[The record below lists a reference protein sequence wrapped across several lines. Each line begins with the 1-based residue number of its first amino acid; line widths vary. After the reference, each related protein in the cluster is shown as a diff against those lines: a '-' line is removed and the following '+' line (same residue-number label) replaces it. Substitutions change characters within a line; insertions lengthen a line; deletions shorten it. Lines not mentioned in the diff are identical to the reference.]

1 MMTTPENRTTTHHL
15 ERPEGRLA
23 YDLHRPTGPERGLV
37 LTLPGMGDLRRHYR
51 HFSPAVAAAGHR
63 VADAD
68 LRGHGDSDTGFA
80 EYGDEATAGDIVAL
94 LEHLR
99 TDTPATVVGT
109 SMAAGAAVI
118 AAGRRPD
125 LVDRLVLVGPFV
137 RDHGSAFSRLLL
149 RAALVP
155 AWAARSWAG
164 YLPRLYAGRR
174 PDDLDAHVDAVTAS
188 LRRPGYAAAFSRTA
202 RTRHALAEAALPSV
216 RARVLV
222 VMGALDPDF
231 PEPADE
237 AAWIADRLGGDV
249 LLVDEAGHYP
259 AAQRPDVVVPRVL
272 RFLDTDTDTA
282 GGSHA

>member
-1 MMTTPENRTTTHHL
+1 MMTTSKNGATVHYL

-23 YDLHRPTGPERGLV
+23 YDLRRPTGPERGLV
-37 LTLPGMGDLRRHYR
+37 LTLPGMGDLRQHYR
-51 HFSPAVAAAGHR
+51 LFSPVVTAAGYR

-80 EYGDEATAGDIVAL
+80 DYGDEATADDIVAL

-99 TDTPATVVGT
+99 TGTPTTVVGT

-118 AAGRRPD
+118 AASRRPD
-125 LVDRLVLVGPFV
+125 LVDRLVLAGPFV

-174 PDDLDAHVDAVTAS
+174 PDDLDAHIGAVTAS

-202 RTRHALAEAALPSV
+202 RTRHAVAEAALPSV

-237 AAWIADRLGGDV
+237 AAWIADQVGGDV
-249 LLVDEAGHYP
+249 LLVDETGHYP
-259 AAQRPDVVVPRVL
+259 AAQRPDVVVPQVL
-272 RFLDTDTDTA
+272 RFLDPDPA
-282 GGSHA
+282 EGAHA